1 MTIHPTRRSV
11 IRTSLGTALALPYI
25 RRAHAEVSEVAI
37 AKQFGTLY
45 LQQDVMQ
52 RQQLV
57 EKHGAS
63 LGLPNLR
70 ATFPRFIGVG
80 PVTDAL
86 LSGNVHFASGGLS
99 GALLLWDRTRGSVRS
114 AFAMNATN
122 QRLLTAN
129 PVIKTLADITPADR
143 IALPAVKVSIQ
154 AVFLQM
160 AVAKIWG
167 IKEAGRLDAQTI
179 GRGHPDG
186 MAAMLSKTEI
196 TCQFSSSPFQERALA
211 SPEIREIT
219 SSYAIQ
225 GLSSGTP
232 ITVFGSAAFRAE
244 NPLAWLATMAAFQ
257 EATDW
262 INEYPADAAQ
272 LYLDNS
278 GDKDHGSQRARHHAG
293 ARQPVHA
300 AAARRYGSGA
310 FHGGHW
316 RAEAAAR
323 AYRGPLL
330 SGIAGA

>member
-1 MTIHPTRRSV
+1 M
-11 IRTSLGTALALPYI
+11 
-25 RRAHAEVSEVAI
+25 
-37 AKQFGTLY
+37 
-45 LQQDVMQ
+45 
-52 RQQLV
+52 
-57 EKHGAS
+57 
-63 LGLPNLR
+63 
-70 ATFPRFIGVG
+70 
-80 PVTDAL
+80 TDAL
-86 LSGNVHFASGGLS
+86 LSGNVHFASGGIS
-99 GALLLWDRTRGSVRS
+99 GALLLWDRTRGTIRS

-129 PVIKTLADITPADR
+129 PAIKTLADITPADR

-160 AVAKIWG
+160 AAAKIWG

-211 SPEIREIT
+211 SPEIREVT

-278 GDKDHGSQRARHHAG
+278 GDKDTAANVLATMQAPGNQFTL
-293 ARQPVHA
+293 QPRGVMAVAHFMA
-300 AAARRYGSGA
+300 DTGVLKRRPERIEDL
-310 FHGGHW
+310 FFP
-316 RAEAAAR
+316 E
-323 AYRGPLL
+323 LL
-330 SGIAGA
+330 EPDGT